1 MRDIQSDRARGG
13 KSWAERERERGK
25 EGDGPINAV
34 EVAGLLRQP
43 PRVLLMAQR
52 VFDDSHKNPG
62 LRVSFTYA

>member
-1 MRDIQSDRARGG
+1 MGR
-13 KSWAERERERGK
+13 ERERERGK

-43 PRVLLMAQR
+43 LRVLLMAQR

-62 LRVSFTYA
+62 LRVSFTDA